1 MAAVVSDTS
10 PTACQTIW
18 LVNAAFLQEIKD
30 SNPHLWHQF
39 HELRTICQLEP
50 EDCEKPQSTIKTF
63 ARCLNELR
71 DQLAL
76 QFALEESYGLIAS
89 LAARSSLASEVQSPE
104 EAALQCSILERQTMV
119 EMVISQHRSL
129 YLRIV
134 DHVEQAEELQY
145 RGCEVDCLRS
155 FAEQVERYCQDFT
168 AHERLESEL
177 IRLHG
182 ASSAMPPNPISNSVT
197 ISKDPSGNRNHVR

>member
-1 MAAVVSDTS
+1 MATVVSDTS
-10 PTACQTIW
+10 SIACQTVW

-30 SNPHLWHQF
+30 SNPSLWHQL
-39 HELRTICQLEP
+39 HDLRTLCQLEP
-50 EDCEKPQSTIKTF
+50 EDCESPQSTIKTF

-76 QFALEESYGLIAS
+76 QFSLEESYGLISSPSAS
-89 LAARSSLASEVQSPE
+89 PALSVNNRSPE
-104 EAALQCSILERQTMV
+104 ESALASSILEHQTMV

-145 RGCEVDCLRS
+145 RGCEVECLRS
-155 FAEQVERYCQDFT
+155 FAERVERYCQDFT

-182 ASSAMPPNPISNSVT
+182 ASSAMPPNSVGGFET
-197 ISKDPSGNRNHVR
+197 ISKDQDGNRNHVR

>member
-1 MAAVVSDTS
+1 MATVVSDTS
-10 PTACQTIW
+10 PAACQTVW

-30 SNPHLWHQF
+30 SNPSLWHQF
-39 HELRTICQLEP
+39 HDLRTLCQLAP
-50 EDCEKPQSTIKTF
+50 EDCESPQSTIKTF

-76 QFALEESYGLIAS
+76 QFSLEESYGLIAS
-89 LAARSSLASEVQSPE
+89 PTSRFPPTTTSYSPE
-104 EAALQCSILERQTMV
+104 EAALQSAILERQTMV

-145 RGCEVDCLRS
+145 RGCEVACLRS

-182 ASSAMPPNPISNSVT
+182 ASAAMPPNPISSSET
-197 ISKDPSGNRNHVR
+197 ISKDQYGNRNHVR

>member
-1 MAAVVSDTS
+1 MATVVSDTS
-10 PTACQTIW
+10 SAACPTVW

-30 SNPHLWHQF
+30 SNPNLWHQF
-39 HELRTICQLEP
+39 HDLRTICQLEP
-50 EDCEKPQSTIKTF
+50 EDCESPQSTIKAF

-76 QFALEESYGLIAS
+76 QFSLEESYGLISSPSSGAS
-89 LAARSSLASEVQSPE
+89 LTPKSHSPE
-104 EAALQCSILERQTMV
+104 ETALQSSILERQTMV

-155 FAEQVERYCQDFT
+155 FAERVERYCQDFT

-182 ASSAMPPNPISNSVT
+182 ASSAMPPNPISDSET
-197 ISKDPSGNRNHVR
+197 ISKDPYGNRNHVR